1 MKQLFGVIAAV
12 LAAMPVSAA
21 WFGQSS
27 LYGPNFV
34 VLGDFIDYTIS
45 VSAAATAAP
54 SATIVDPLPP
64 GLEFVGGSL
73 ACSGGSGSCSYD
85 GPTRTVS
92 WAGSLAAWQTVTI
105 SFSVTTTALAG
116 PGYVTNE
123 AIADDPGLDALVLLR
138 TSCVHYPEEQMLLGP
153 IASVAPHGSGFAM
166 TQGSG
171 VAWNAAVEN
180 YLTAWISTN
189 SSVYDVQVRTVDPS
203 GALGVV
209 RPITSGQLDYLP
221 SVSCSGVSG
230 NCLAV
235 WDRQELSPSS
245 DLDVL
250 ARLLDSTGQPL
261 GPEFAIAQ
269 GSGSQHGARVVYNS
283 ALDEFLVVFWNM
295 WHDGL
300 KDVAAQRVQA
310 SNGALLS
317 WANIATGTD
326 GNRRDLRA
334 AHLSERD
341 QYLLVYE
348 FWSAA
353 TGYEIR
359 AKIAPGNLSGVSVAP
374 EITIAASSANDEL
387 PAVAAGGDQYLVA
400 WLHTENVLGASGIRA
415 RAVSGDGTPIGGIN
429 GFRVS
434 EFLHPAGYTMPL
446 VHFAGEHGFLVGWD
460 HDDSTTLTMEDTHG
474 RFVELDSDQA
484 AFLEF
489 PTYATVDWDYFGHF
503 ACSGRGDCLMLR
515 DGLTGIDGRF
525 VVGWRIFSDGFEIS
539 DTSGWSST
547 TP

>member
-1 MKQLFGVIAAV
+1 MPNVAV
-12 LAAMPVSAA
+12 S
-21 WFGQSS
+21 G
-27 LYGPNFV
+27 
-34 VLGDFIDYTIS
+34 TS
-45 VSAAATAAP
+45 VSKVSCSSVAAGAIAAP

-153 IASVAPHGSGFAM
+153 IASVAPHGSGFTM
-166 TQGSG
+166 TQGWG
-171 VAWNAAVEN
+171 VAWNSAVEN

-189 SSVYDVQVRTVDPS
+189 SSVRDVQVRTVDPS
-203 GALGVV
+203 GALGAV
-209 RPITSGQLDYLP
+209 RSITSGYTDYVP

-230 NCLAV
+230 NCLVV
-235 WDRQELSPSS
+235 WDRQEPSPSHDS
-245 DLDVL
+245 DVW

-269 GSGSQHGARVVYNS
+269 GSGSQNSAEVVYNS
-283 ALDEFLVVFWNM
+283 VVDEFLVVYSNW

-300 KDVAAQRVQA
+300 GDVAAQRVQA

-326 GNRRDLRA
+326 GNRQDLRA

-348 FWSAA
+348 FSSAA

-359 AKIAPGNLSGVSVAP
+359 AKIAPGNLSGVSVAS
-374 EITIAASSANDEL
+374 EIAIAVGSLGNGT

-434 EFLHPAGYTMPL
+434 EFLHPATYTMPL
-446 VHFAGEHGFLVGWD
+446 VHFAGEQGFLVGWD
-460 HDDSTTLTMEDTHG
+460 HDDPTTLTTEDTHG

-484 AFLEF
+484 AFLEY
-489 PTYATVDWDYFGHF
+489 PTYATVDGDYFGHF
-503 ACSGRGDCLMLR
+503 ACSGRGECLMLR
-515 DGLTGIDGRF
+515 NGPTGIDGRF

>member
-1 MKQLFGVIAAV
+1 MCIVAPLMRLTVWPAVDESRAQTYIVPDHFSKGSQQMKQLFGVIAAV

-21 WFGQSS
+21 WFGQST

-209 RPITSGQLDYLP
+209 RSHHIWAIGLFTLGVLLGRLGQLPGGVGSTRAVAFKRPRCVGP
-221 SVSCSGVSG
+221 SPRQHRPASRTGVRHRSGK
-230 NCLAV
+230 
-235 WDRQELSPSS
+235 R
-245 DLDVL
+245 
-250 ARLLDSTGQPL
+250 
-261 GPEFAIAQ
+261 
-269 GSGSQHGARVVYNS
+269 
-283 ALDEFLVVFWNM
+283 
-295 WHDGL
+295 
-300 KDVAAQRVQA
+300 
-310 SNGALLS
+310 
-317 WANIATGTD
+317 
-326 GNRRDLRA
+326 
-334 AHLSERD
+334 
-341 QYLLVYE
+341 
-348 FWSAA
+348 
-353 TGYEIR
+353 
-359 AKIAPGNLSGVSVAP
+359 
-374 EITIAASSANDEL
+374 IAAWR
-387 PAVAAGGDQYLVA
+387 P
-400 WLHTENVLGASGIRA
+400 
-415 RAVSGDGTPIGGIN
+415 
-429 GFRVS
+429 
-434 EFLHPAGYTMPL
+434 
-446 VHFAGEHGFLVGWD
+446 
-460 HDDSTTLTMEDTHG
+460 
-474 RFVELDSDQA
+474 
-484 AFLEF
+484 
-489 PTYATVDWDYFGHF
+489 
-503 ACSGRGDCLMLR
+503 RGL
-515 DGLTGIDGRF
+515 
-525 VVGWRIFSDGFEIS
+525 
-539 DTSGWSST
+539 
-547 TP
+547 